1 MRPLTS
7 RLVCRRLGFAG
18 FVAAALMLAAGP
30 ARPQGEADMQECDG
44 NTAEMV
50 ECLSRQAKV
59 WDQRLNEAYQKVMQS
74 VPGGR
79 REKLRAAQRLWV
91 QYRDANCAYYAAG
104 ESTVSRVEAAE
115 CMRSMTESRTGE
127 LDQAGGQN

>member
-1 MRPLTS
+1 MSS
-7 RLVCRRLGFAG
+7 RLGFGRLGFAA
-18 FVAAALMLAAGP
+18 FVAVTLVLAASP

-44 NTAEMV
+44 STAEMV
-50 ECLSRQAKV
+50 ECLSRQAKI
-59 WDQRLNEAYQKVMQS
+59 WDQRLNEAYQKLMQS
-74 VPGGR
+74 VQGGQR
-79 REKLRAAQRLWV
+79 DKLRAAQRLWV

-104 ESTVSRVEAAE
+104 EGTVSRVEAAE

>member
-1 MRPLTS
+1 VS
-7 RLVCRRLGFAG
+7 RLIVCRRLHVAAC
-18 FVAAALMLAAGP
+18 VAAAVMLAASP
-30 ARPQGEADMQECDG
+30 ARPQGEPDMQECDG
-44 NTAEMV
+44 STAEMV

-59 WDQRLNEAYQKVMQS
+59 WDQRLNEAYQKLMQAA
-74 VPGGR
+74 PAGQ

-104 ESTVSRVEAAE
+104 EGTVSRVEAAE